1 MLVLKSFICLY
12 LNYQWDK
19 YGLSKFRFKPNEDI
33 KTFKETIPE
42 KAKISTSEVILAL
55 KKRFKLLLST
65 FYLMFDDIYT
75 NRTEFTSDDKD
86 RLEQAYYLG
95 FFARPFFYEGE
106 ESDSIFPYETT
117 DIEEVSVEYDF
128 TYLIKYLDLLESD
141 ERVEQLKLLL
151 L

>member
-1 MLVLKSFICLY
+1 
-12 LNYQWDK
+12 
-19 YGLSKFRFKPNEDI
+19 
-33 KTFKETIPE
+33 
-42 KAKISTSEVILAL
+42 
-55 KKRFKLLLST
+55 
-65 FYLMFDDIYT
+65 MFDDIYS
-75 NRTEFTSDDKD
+75 NRTENFTSDDKD

-95 FFARPFFYEGE
+95 FFSRPYYEGE

-128 TYLIKYLDLLESD
+128 MYLIKYLDLLESD